1 MLLGFGNFSYYIN
14 LIHWDVIVK
23 YFIKIV
29 LREHSPHS
37 PGECGQ
43 EAASWCLSV
52 PAPAQRSPCGGDMEI
67 IVVITLNTVR
77 VRVNVTPSQTHC
89 RGTMAWSGAGHVTCI
104 NSGHKECYR
113 YIILVLSPMCSI
125 MFHNKA
131 EGVSYS
137 YCCIVH
143 LSRHSPE
150 LLLTTPL
157 RVRWPGW
164 QLGRGGGGPLL
175 NKLILLTIARPH
187 SNTAQLTVFR
197 PCLIGHLT

>member
-1 MLLGFGNFSYYIN
+1 
-14 LIHWDVIVK
+14 
-23 YFIKIV
+23 
-29 LREHSPHS
+29 
-37 PGECGQ
+37 
-43 EAASWCLSV
+43 
-52 PAPAQRSPCGGDMEI
+52 MEI

-89 RGTMAWSGAGHVTCI
+89 RGTMAWSGPGHVTCI

-150 LLLTTPL
+150 LLLTTSL
-157 RVRWPGW
+157 RVRWGVAGVAARE
-164 QLGRGGGGPLL
+164 GRWRGRRGAIV
-175 NKLILLTIARPH
+175 K
-187 SNTAQLTVFR
+187 
-197 PCLIGHLT
+197 